1 MRVKFKNTCSLEK
14 HSQPGPVDF
23 CLVLMWLELG
33 VSFFWF
39 LGSSSL
45 PESGMECVDQAQEG
59 ELDFFRAAG
68 SY

>member
-1 MRVKFKNTCSLEK
+1 MRVKFKNTRSLEK

-23 CLVLMWLELG
+23 CLVLSWLELG
-33 VSFFWF
+33 VSFWF

-59 ELDFFRAAG
+59 EPDFFRVAG